1 MIMASSRALTAT
13 CDAMQVDQPL
23 PDPVEV
29 QPLLWQQSQVQPG
42 TELGK
47 DGVAALAIDSMPM
60 LVMAGDSVSGSNFEN
75 CIRSATQAAE
85 LVVEAV
91 GREQAAL

>member
-1 MIMASSRALTAT
+1 M
-13 CDAMQVDQPL
+13 
-23 PDPVEV
+23 

-47 DGVAALAIDSMPM
+47 NGVAALAIDSMPM

-91 GREQAAL
+91 GREQAASVILIKEHSSQFIAPLEIRIRLHNT